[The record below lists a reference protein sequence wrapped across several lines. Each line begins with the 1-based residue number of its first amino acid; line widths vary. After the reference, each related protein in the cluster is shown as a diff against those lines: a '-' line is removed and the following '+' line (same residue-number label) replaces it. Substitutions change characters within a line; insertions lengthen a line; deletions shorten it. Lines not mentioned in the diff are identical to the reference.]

1 MDEQFFKAIA
11 PVYADM
17 IDECLI
23 TIDDV
28 PDEFRLYVLAVV
40 NERKKEA

>member
-1 MDEQFFKAIA
+1 MDEQFFKDIA

-17 IDECLI
+17 IDEGLI

-28 PDEFRLYVLAVV
+28 PDEFRPYVLAVV

>member
-17 IDECLI
+17 VDESLI
-23 TIDDV
+23 TMDDV
-28 PDEFRLYVLAVV
+28 PDEFKPYVQAVIDK
-40 NERKKEA
+40 RKKEA

>member
-17 IDECLI
+17 IEGLI

-28 PDEFRLYVLAVV
+28 PDEFRPYVLAVV

>member
-17 IDECLI
+17 IDESLI
-23 TIDDV
+23 TMDDV
-28 PDEFRLYVLAVV
+28 PDVFKSYVQTVID
-40 NERKKEA
+40 ERKKEA